1 MKKTIIKLVILTLIL
16 TSCGVRYYKPT
27 VMPAGVSKL
36 KRKPDRKY
44 FPVFPPP
51 PLKTMKKSY

>member
-36 KRKPDRKY
+36 KRKHIKNS
-44 FPVFPPP
+44 F
-51 PLKTMKKSY
+51 TN